1 MKKEKNLQTAKT
13 QALNIP
19 VVIGSVM
26 EQTVNGT
33 TFKYE
38 ILQEQGEFRGEK
50 FYQVRNIETEFRM
63 VIKGS
68 DLHCL

>member
-1 MKKEKNLQTAKT
+1 MKKEQTLQDPQK

-26 EQTVNGT
+26 GQTVNGT

-38 ILQEQGEFRGEK
+38 VLQEQGEFRGKK

-63 VIKGS
+63 VIRE
-68 DLHCL
+68 DELHCL